1 MIRLKKN
8 NLSSSASLLAPSPE
22 SRIYTRIH
30 TRIDTSTN
38 TCAIAKVQKQ
48 CSMQSVLML
57 VAMTLVATFVLAACA
72 GSASTAKGKR
82 PSGNFELE
90 PLLEKRSTALISL
103 RADGNITVDVD
114 GRVQKGQ
121 FTGTLYK
128 KDSLMLTV
136 FGPFNIVAYK
146 IASTADFMNFYDVLS
161 GTLYQGAPTQK
172 NFQTRLGVPLS
183 HGDIACFLRGEV
195 PGGFVG
201 FKAQPVEND
210 SEQVYLRQ
218 RDSVTERVIYSF
230 AEEGFIN
237 YKRMMQKSGNTIIN
251 VRYGNYAVSND
262 VRLPHEAIVVFPQI
276 NATFTVQARTVE
288 ANPKDQKY
296 SFTPPMEVRR
306 KKL

>member
-8 NLSSSASLLAPSPE
+8 NLFPSGASLARQSLEHRA
-22 SRIYTRIH
+22 
-30 TRIDTSTN
+30 N
-38 TCAIAKVQKQ
+38 TDVQKQ
-48 CSMQSVLML
+48 RSLQRSLQSGHLLVLIML
-57 VAMTLVATFVLAACA
+57 ALSTALGACA
-72 GSASTAKGKR
+72 GGAGTTLGKR

-90 PLLEKRSTALISL
+90 PLLEKRNNALISL
-103 RADGNITVDVD
+103 RADGTIIVDVD

-121 FTGTLYK
+121 FTGTLFK

-136 FGPFNIVAYK
+136 SGPFNLVVYK
-146 IASTADFMNFYDVLS
+146 IASTVDFMNFYDILN

-183 HGDIACFLRGEV
+183 HGDIACFLRGEI

-201 FKAQPVEND
+201 FKPQAAEND

-218 RDSVTERVIYSF
+218 RDSLTERVIYSF
-230 AEEGFIN
+230 AQQGFIN
-237 YKRMMQKSGNTIIN
+237 YKRMLQPSGNTIIN
-251 VRYGNYAVSND
+251 VRYSNYAVSND
-262 VRLPHEAIVVFPQI
+262 IYLPHEAVVVFPQI
-276 NATFTVQARTVE
+276 NATFTVQARAVE